1 MITVSQLLRAKGRD
15 VWYIAPDACVIDAL
29 KLMADKEVGA
39 LVVLE
44 GETLVGIISER
55 DYARKV
61 MLKEKSSM
69 DTPVSEIMT
78 PNPETI
84 DASQSIFATTLLMT
98 QRAYHHLPVMV
109 EGELKGILAYNTAPL
124 VSMDFNHDP
133 ASSTV
138 EASQTKVIGNLVKVL
153 SWYDNEWG
161 FSNRMLDTTK
171 ALMSAG

>member
-78 PNPETI
+78 QRVICVGPEQTI
-84 DASQSIFATTLLMT
+84 QECMALMT
-98 QRAYHHLPVMV
+98 DKHVRHLPVLEDDRLV
-109 EGELKGILAYNTAPL
+109 GI
-124 VSMDFNHDP
+124 VS
-133 ASSTV
+133 
-138 EASQTKVIGNLVKVL
+138 IGDVVKAIITQQEFMIEQL
-153 SWYDNEWG
+153 ERYIDG
-161 FSNRMLDTTK
+161 
-171 ALMSAG
+171 G

>member
-44 GETLVGIISER
+44 GETLVGIMSER

-61 MLKEKSSM
+61 TLKERSSM

-78 PNPETI
+78 QRVICVGPEQTI
-84 DASQSIFATTLLMT
+84 QECMALMT
-98 QRAYHHLPVMV
+98 DKHVRHLPVLEDDRLVGIVSIGDVVKAIITQQEFMIEQLERYI
-109 EGELKGILAYNTAPL
+109 EGG
-124 VSMDFNHDP
+124 
-133 ASSTV
+133 
-138 EASQTKVIGNLVKVL
+138 
-153 SWYDNEWG
+153 
-161 FSNRMLDTTK
+161 
-171 ALMSAG
+171 